1 LIKFYLPRRKFRFNQ
16 NTDVLDDQGHL
27 LYVLKSSVFLG
38 RLTLYKNDK
47 IIYTSESKI
56 SFRRRHDIKRH
67 DETICS
73 IKSKHLFF
81 VIKYL
86 IETNLG
92 SFHYE
97 GSPFAEKFQII
108 QNNQVVLSIDNDPNK
123 VYRKIIEV
131 DELKTEFLLM
141 LMFTL
146 MYAADIDASGS

>member
-1 LIKFYLPRRKFRFNQ
+1 LIQFYLPKQKLRFAQ
-16 NTDVLDDQGHL
+16 NTDVLDDQGHIR
-27 LYVLKSSVFLG
+27 YVLKSSIFRG
-38 RLTLYKNDK
+38 RITLYKNEAM
-47 IIYTSESKI
+47 IYTSDSI
-56 SFRRRHDIKRH
+56 LGFRRRHDIKRH
-67 DETICS
+67 GEIICS

-97 GSPFAEKFQII
+97 GSLFGEKFKIMQS
-108 QNNQVVLSIDNDPNK
+108 NRLVLCIDNDPNK

-146 MYAADIDASGS
+146 MNAADIDASGS